1 MSRRP
6 IAAPAAALPVTE
18 AMRASAPLARLVDR
32 MRESNAMYAAI
43 LPLLPASLAA
53 SVRAG
58 PLDEAG
64 WSLLGANAAVAA
76 KLRQLVPR
84 LEQRLRERGHAVVEV
99 RIKVLPP

>member
-6 IAAPAAALPVTE
+6 ATATAAALPVTE

-32 MRESNAMYAAI
+32 MRASDAMYATV
-43 LPLLPASLAA
+43 LPLLPGALAA

-58 PLDEAG
+58 PLDDAG
-64 WSLLGANAAVAA
+64 WSLLAANAAVAA

-84 LEQRLRERGHAVVEV
+84 LEARLRERGHAVAAV
-99 RIKVLPP
+99 RI